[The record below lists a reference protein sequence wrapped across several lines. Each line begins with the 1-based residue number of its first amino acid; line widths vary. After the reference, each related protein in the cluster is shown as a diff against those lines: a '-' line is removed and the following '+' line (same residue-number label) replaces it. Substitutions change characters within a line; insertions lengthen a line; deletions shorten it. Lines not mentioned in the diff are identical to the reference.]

1 VVGERCFPASLAGGS
16 GQKPML
22 EEEAKTV
29 VQMHGSDGN
38 GRRPWWLAMV
48 NRMVAEEQSRAKV
61 K

>member
-1 VVGERCFPASLAGGS
+1 
-16 GQKPML
+16 ML